1 MEKHIWDNMNVF
13 ICPRCG
19 KKTLVKKE
27 VEPGKYKLIC
37 NDCGFQRGD
46 LPVEDQKRGFT

>member
-1 MEKHIWDNMNVF
+1 MEGF
-13 ICPRCG
+13 ICPKCG
-19 KKTLVKKE
+19 KRAMIKKE

-37 NDCGFQRGD
+37 IDCGFQRGD